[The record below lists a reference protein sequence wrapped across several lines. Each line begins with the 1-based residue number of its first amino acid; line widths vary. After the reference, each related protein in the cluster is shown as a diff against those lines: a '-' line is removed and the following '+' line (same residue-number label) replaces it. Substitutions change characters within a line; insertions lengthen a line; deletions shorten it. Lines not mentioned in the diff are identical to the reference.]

1 MAFQV
6 SPGVLVQEK
15 DLTRVIPAVS
25 TSIGAI
31 AGDFRKGP
39 LDEVVAIS
47 SEQELVETF
56 GKPDSSNFEYFFT
69 AANFLQYSNALRV
82 VRTSNTSIS
91 NANTSGSTVLISN
104 NEDYQS
110 NYSTGQGVVGSWA
123 ARTAGAWGNNLS
135 VSVCESAAAFETLV
149 ATTVNDASTATGD
162 TEIILTDSSDII
174 VGDIVSFSTTAATSD
189 YTDGHEYR
197 VTANDSGT
205 DTITIVR
212 KESGSNG
219 LHAAITDGV
228 NVRRR
233 WRYYDFV
240 DGAPGTSPYASARGG
255 SNDEMHI
262 VVIDEDGG
270 VSGTVGE
277 VIETYSKVSKGADAK
292 TSEGGVNYYPDVVFN
307 RSAYIF
313 WMDHS
318 TLGATNGFGS
328 NVVSKDFNS
337 TSAITATVTASL
349 SAGSDGSATTAGQ
362 LKTAYEKFID
372 SDTVDVGLII
382 GGKTPNETIGTPG
395 EGKNHI
401 NDLLQI
407 AEDRK
412 DAIAFVSPPRNH
424 VVDITNTTTITNN
437 IINFYED
444 INSSSY
450 VVFDSGYKYMYDRYS
465 DVYRYVP
472 LNGDMAGL
480 AARTDLTA
488 DAWYSPAG
496 FNRGQVRGVV
506 KLAYNPTKAQR
517 DQLYPK
523 RVNPVTF
530 FPGQGTVL
538 FGDKTGLSAPSAFDR
553 INVRRLFIV
562 LEKAIATASKFQLFE
577 FNDEFTRANFRN
589 IVEPFLREV
598 QGRRGI
604 TDFLVVCDETNNTGE
619 VIDRNE
625 FIAEIFIKP
634 ARSINFI
641 TLSFIATRTGVSFD
655 EVAGG

>member
-31 AGDFRKGP
+31 AGTFNKGP

-47 SEQELVETF
+47 SEQELVDTF
-56 GKPDSSNFEYFFT
+56 GKPDSTNFEYFFS

-82 VRTSNTSIS
+82 VRTTNTSIS
-91 NANTSGSTVLISN
+91 NANAGAGTVLISN

-110 NYSTGQGVVGSWA
+110 NYSTGQGSVGSWA
-123 ARTAGAWGNNLS
+123 ARTAGTWGNNLS
-135 VSVCESAAAFETLV
+135 VSVCDTAAAFETLAV
-149 ATTVNDASTATGD
+149 TTVNDSATATGD
-162 TEIILTDSSDII
+162 TTVVLTASDGII
-174 VGDIVSFSTTAATSD
+174 VGDIISFSTTAATND

-197 VTANDSGT
+197 VTANNTST
-205 DTITIVR
+205 ELVTFVR
-212 KESGSNG
+212 KESGTGG
-219 LHAAITDGV
+219 LHAPLTNGT

-233 WRYYDFV
+233 WQYYDFV
-240 DGAPGTSPYASARGG
+240 DGAPSTSPYASARGG
-255 SNDEMHI
+255 ANDEMHI

-270 VSGTVGE
+270 ISGTVGE
-277 VIETYSKVSKGADAK
+277 VIETYSKVSKGSDAK
-292 TSEGGVNYYPDVVFN
+292 TSQGGTNYYSDVIFN

-318 TLGATNGFGS
+318 TLGATNGFGVS
-328 NVVSKDFNS
+328 VVSKDFNA
-337 TSAITATVTASL
+337 TSAITIPVTNSL
-349 SAGSDGSATTAGQ
+349 SAGANGSAVTAGQ
-362 LKTAYEKFID
+362 LKTAYEKF
-372 SDTVDVGLII
+372 SDAETVDVGLII
-382 GGKTPNETIGTPG
+382 GGKTPSETIGTPG
-395 EGKNHI
+395 DGKNHVS
-401 NDLLQI
+401 DLLQL

-450 VVFDSGYKYMYDRYS
+450 VVFDSGYKYMYDRYN

-641 TLSFIATRTGVSFD
+641 TLSFVATRTGVSFD
-655 EVAGG
+655 EVAG

>member
-69 AANFLQYSNALRV
+69 AANFLQYSNALRL
-82 VRTSNTSIS
+82 VRTSNTNIS
-91 NANTSGSTVLISN
+91 NATTSGSSVLISN

-110 NYSTGQGVVGSWA
+110 NYSTGQGIVGSWA

-135 VSVCESAAAFETLV
+135 VSVCESAAAFETKGV
-149 ATTVNDASTATGD
+149 TTVNDTATAVGD
-162 TEIILTDSSDII
+162 TTVVLTDSTGII
-174 VGDIVSFSTTAATSD
+174 IGDVVSFSTTAATDD
-189 YTDGHEYR
+189 YTDGHEYK

-205 DTITIVR
+205 STITIVR
-212 KESGSNG
+212 KESGTNG
-219 LHAAITDGV
+219 LHAAITDGT

-233 WRYYDFV
+233 WRYYEFV
-240 DGAPGTSPYASARGG
+240 DGAPGTSPYTSKRGG
-255 SNDEMHI
+255 LNDEMHI
-262 VVIDEDGG
+262 VVVDEDGG
-270 VSGTVGE
+270 ISGTVGE

-292 TSEGGVNYYPDVVFN
+292 TSEGGTNYYPDVVFN
-307 RSAYIF
+307 RSSYLY

-318 TLGATNGFGS
+318 TLGVTNGFGS
-328 NVVSKDFNS
+328 NVASKDFNT
-337 TSAITATVTASL
+337 TSAITAPVTASL
-349 SAGSDGSATTAGQ
+349 SAGLDGSVTSGQ

-372 SDTVDVGLII
+372 SETVDVGLII

-395 EGKNHI
+395 DGKNHV

-424 VVDITNTTTITNN
+424 IVDITNTTTITNN

-450 VVFDSGYKYMYDRYS
+450 VVFDSGYKYMYDRYN

-577 FNDEFTRANFRN
+577 FNDEFTRANFRS